1 MLATLEFRLLGS
13 TMDSLG
19 GQNQMEVFLTGA
31 TGYIGS
37 AIAEALQKAGHK
49 VTGLARTPEKAK
61 QLESRGVRACLGDL
75 LKPET
80 VAAPAR
86 AADGVIHTANTNDA
100 NSAKADAAVV
110 GAILKALEGTGKPFV
125 YTSGVW
131 VLGSTGDKVADE
143 QAPLNP
149 TPLVAQRPA
158 VEKEVLGCKGRGVRA
173 IVIRPALVYGRGGSI
188 PRMLAQSA
196 RETGAAR
203 YVGDGQN
210 RWPFVDVEDLAQL
223 YVLALEKAA
232 PGSLYHAS
240 QGPSYRVREVA
251 EAASI
256 GAGAKG
262 KTQAVP
268 LDEARKTMYAFADAL
283 VLDQQVSGEKAR
295 KELGWSP
302 RAASVLEDLKTGS
315 YAR

>member
-1 MLATLEFRLLGS
+1 
-13 TMDSLG
+13 
-19 GQNQMEVFLTGA
+19 MEVFLTGA

-37 AIAEALQKAGHK
+37 SVAQALQKAGHK
-49 VTGLARTPEKAK
+49 VTGLARTEEKATR
-61 QLESRGVRACLGDL
+61 LESRGIRPFIGDL

-80 VAAPAR
+80 LAIASR

-100 NSAKADAAVV
+100 NSAQVDSAVV
-110 GAILKALEGTGKPFV
+110 RAMLKALEGTGKPFV

-143 QAPLNP
+143 RTPVNP

-158 VEKEVLGCKGRGVRA
+158 IEQEVLAGKDRGVRSV
-173 IVIRPALVYGRGGSI
+173 VIRPALVYGRGGGI

-196 RETGAAR
+196 REAGAAR
-203 YVGDGQN
+203 YVGDGRN
-210 RWPFVDVEDLAQL
+210 RWPFVDVDDLALL

-232 PGSLYHAS
+232 PGSLYNAAH
-240 QGPSYRVREVA
+240 GPWYSVREVA

-262 KTQAVP
+262 KTQSWP
-268 LDEARKTMYAFADAL
+268 LEEARKTLHGFADAL
-283 VLDQQVSGEKAR
+283 VLDQQISGEKAV

-302 RAASVLEDLKTGS
+302 RAASVLDDLKNGS
-315 YAR
+315 YTR

>member
-1 MLATLEFRLLGS
+1 M
-13 TMDSLG
+13 MHLG

-37 AIAEALQKAGHK
+37 AVAEALQKAGHK

-61 QLESRGVRACLGDL
+61 QLEARGIRGVLGDL
-75 LKPET
+75 LQPEGI
-80 VAAPAR
+80 AASAR
-86 AADGVIHTANTNDA
+86 SAEGVIHTANTNDA
-100 NSAKADAAVV
+100 NSPKADAAVV
-110 GAILKALEGTGKPFV
+110 GVILKALEGSGKPFV

-143 QAPLNP
+143 QTPLNP
-149 TPLVAQRPA
+149 TPLVKHRAAIEQ
-158 VEKEVLGCKGRGVRA
+158 EVLGAKGRGVRT
-173 IVIRPALVYGRGGSI
+173 IVIRPALVYGHGGSV
-188 PRMLAQSA
+188 PAMFTKSA

-210 RWPFVDVEDLAQL
+210 RWPFVDLNDLAQL
-223 YVLALEKAA
+223 YVIALEKAP
-232 PGSLYHAS
+232 PGSLYNAAH
-240 QGPSYRVREVA
+240 GPSHRVREVA
-251 EAASI
+251 EAASL

-262 KTQAVP
+262 KTQSWPVE
-268 LDEARKTMYAFADAL
+268 EARKALGPFADAL
-283 VLDQQVSGEKAR
+283 VLDQQINSAKAK

-302 RAASVLEDLKTGS
+302 RAASVLDDLKTGS

>member
-1 MLATLEFRLLGS
+1 
-13 TMDSLG
+13 
-19 GQNQMEVFLTGA
+19 MEVFLTGA

-37 AIAEALQKAGHK
+37 AVAEALLKAGNK

-61 QLESRGVRACLGDL
+61 QLEARGVRACIGDL
-75 LKPET
+75 LRPET
-80 VAAPAR
+80 LAAPAR
-86 AADGVIHTANTNDA
+86 AAEGVIHTANTNDK
-100 NSAKADAAVV
+100 NSAQMDAAAVR
-110 GAILKALEGTGKPFV
+110 AMLKALEGTGKAFV

-131 VLGSTGDKVADE
+131 VLGSTGGKVANE
-143 QAPLNP
+143 ETPLNP
-149 TPLVAQRPA
+149 TPLVAQRPV
-158 VEKEVLGCKGRGVRA
+158 VEQEVLGYKGRGVRA

-188 PRMLAQSA
+188 PRMLVQSA

-223 YVLALEKAA
+223 YVLVLEKAA
-232 PGSLYHAS
+232 AGVVYNAAH
-240 QGPSYRVREVA
+240 GPSYRVGEVA

-268 LDEARKTMYAFADAL
+268 LDEARKTMYGFADAL
-283 VLDQQVSGEKAR
+283 VLDQQVSGEKAV

-302 RAASVLEDLKTGS
+302 RAASVLDDLKTGS

>member
-1 MLATLEFRLLGS
+1 
-13 TMDSLG
+13 
-19 GQNQMEVFLTGA
+19 MEVFLTGA

-37 AIAEALQKAGHK
+37 AVAEALQKAGHK
-49 VTGLARTPEKAK
+49 VIGLARTAEKAK
-61 QLESRGVRACLGDL
+61 QLETRGVRACMGDL
-75 LKPET
+75 LKLET

-86 AADGVIHTANTNDA
+86 AAEGVIHTASTNDA
-100 NSAKADAAVV
+100 NAAKADAAVV
-110 GAILKALEGTGKPFV
+110 RAILKALEGTGKPFV

-131 VLGSTGDKVADE
+131 VFGSTGDKFADE
-143 QAPLNP
+143 HTPVNP
-149 TPLVAQRPA
+149 TLLVAHRPG
-158 VEKEVLGCKGRGVRA
+158 VEQEVLGFKDRRVRA

-196 RETGAAR
+196 GETGAAR

-210 RWPFVDVEDLAQL
+210 RWPFVDVDDLAQL

-232 PGSLYHAS
+232 PGSLYNAAH
-240 QGPSYRVREVA
+240 GPSYRVREVA

-262 KTQAVP
+262 KTQAWP
-268 LDEARKTMYAFADAL
+268 LDEARKTMGAFADAL
-283 VLDQQVSGEKAR
+283 VLDQQVSSEKAK

-302 RAASVLEDLKTGS
+302 RAASVLDDLKIGS

>member
-1 MLATLEFRLLGS
+1 
-13 TMDSLG
+13 
-19 GQNQMEVFLTGA
+19 MEVFLSGA

-37 AIAEALQKAGHK
+37 AVAQALQKAGHK
-49 VTGLARTPEKAK
+49 VTGLARTEEKAK
-61 QLESRGVRACLGDL
+61 RLESQGMRSLIGDL
-75 LKPET
+75 QKPEAL
-80 VAAPAR
+80 AAAAR
-86 AADGVIHTANTNDA
+86 AAESVIHTANTNDA
-100 NSAKADAAVV
+100 NSAQVDAAVV
-110 GAILKALEGTGKPFV
+110 RAILKALEGTGKPFV

-143 QAPLNP
+143 RTPVNP

-158 VEKEVLGCKGRGVRA
+158 IEQEVLAGKDRGVRA

-210 RWPFVDVEDLAQL
+210 RWPFVDVDDLAQL

-232 PGSLYHAS
+232 PGSLYNAAH
-240 QGPSYRVREVA
+240 GPSYRVREVA

-262 KTQAVP
+262 KTQAWP
-268 LDEARKTMYAFADAL
+268 LEEARKTMHAFADAL
-283 VLDQQVSGEKAR
+283 VLDQQISGEKAK

-302 RAASVLEDLKTGS
+302 RAVSVLDDLKTGS
-315 YAR
+315 YTR